1 MLQKNLERLLLDHT
15 ETCRDVISQLTG
27 TMTPEQ
33 VQSLIERTNG
43 ELQLPKSAAH
53 QLSAAM
59 SSGMPIQGIM
69 KKPSSSTCPPCT
81 PSNSSSLLSAAE
93 HVPPPPPSHHLAP
106 QWSHCCNECGA
117 LSQQP
122 LPSQQ
127 SRTNPGLGSSELFS
141 TPVSS
146 STSKSK
152 SSSHLSSHNQHA
164 YW

>member
-43 ELQLPKSAAH
+43 ELQLPKSAAN

-59 SSGMPIQGIM
+59 TNMPIQGIM
-69 KKPSSSTCPPCT
+69 KKPSSTCPPSN
-81 PSNSSSLLSAAE
+81 PSTSSSLLSAAE
-93 HVPPPPPSHHLAP
+93 HVPSPHHLAP

-127 SRTNPGLGSSELFS
+127 SRTNPALGSSELFS

-146 STSKSK
+146 SSKSK